1 MGFDIFG
8 RPVFTEAEKKII
20 FKAYFLLESLA
31 RAAESKDAESKNTES
46 KDA

>member
-1 MGFDIFG
+1 MYFDIFG
-8 RPVFTEAEKKII
+8 RPAFTEVEKKII
-20 FKAYFLLESLA
+20 FKAYFLLESLV